1 MSPDQGRGHRLPR
14 LYVDLALAS
23 GAEFDLP
30 SAQARHA
37 VQVLRLEREAPLVLF
52 NGDGYDYLARL
63 IAVGREQ
70 VRVWVASRGDPEPEP
85 RLAIHLALGISRG
98 ERMDFAIQKAVELG
112 VTRITP
118 LFTRRTQVR
127 LDGARLDRRLEHWQ
141 GVIVA
146 ACEQSGRRRVP
157 SLETAVDLGTW
168 LERARE
174 EGLTTGLLLD
184 PLADLALP
192 ELPAPSSGVTLLI
205 GPEGGLDPRE
215 RDLMRHCGFRGVR
228 LGPRI
233 LRTETAPLAA
243 IAVIQALWGDF
254 RAS

>member
-1 MSPDQGRGHRLPR
+1 MRLTR
-14 LYVDLALAS
+14 LHVDLALTP
-23 GAEFDLP
+23 GAELDLP

-52 NGDGYDYLARL
+52 NGDGYDYPAHL
-63 IAVGREQ
+63 IEVGRDRAR
-70 VRVWVASRGDPEPEP
+70 VRIESCGDPESAPV
-85 RLAIHLALGISRG
+85 LDIHLALGISKG

-127 LDGARLDRRLEHWQ
+127 LDGARLEKRLEHWR
-141 GVIVA
+141 GVVVA
-146 ACEQSGRRRVP
+146 ACEQSGRRRLPVLE
-157 SLETAVDLGTW
+157 SVVDLGAWLETAHG
-168 LERARE
+168 
-174 EGLTTGLLLD
+174 EGLTNGLLLD
-184 PLADLALP
+184 PLAELALP
-192 ELPAPSSGVTLLI
+192 ALPAPESGLTLLI

-215 RDLMRHCGFRGVR
+215 RDLARRHGFQGVR

-254 RAS
+254 RDF

>member
-1 MSPDQGRGHRLPR
+1 MRLTR
-14 LYVDLALAS
+14 LHVDLDLTP

-37 VQVLRLEREAPLVLF
+37 VQVLRLERDAPLVLF
-52 NGDGYDYLARL
+52 NGDGYDYPARL
-63 IAVGREQ
+63 IEVQRDR
-70 VRVWVASRGDPEPEP
+70 VRVLIESCGDPESAPV
-85 RLAIHLALGISRG
+85 LDIHLALGISKG

-127 LDGARLDRRLEHWQ
+127 LDGARLDKRLEHWR
-141 GVIVA
+141 GVVVS
-146 ACEQSGRRRVP
+146 ACEQSGRRRLPV
-157 SLETAVDLGTW
+157 LEPALELGAW
-168 LERARE
+168 LERPHT
-174 EGLTTGLLLD
+174 GGLLLD
-184 PLADLALP
+184 PLAELALP
-192 ELPAPSSGVTLLI
+192 ARPAPASGLTLLI

-215 RDLMRHCGFRGVR
+215 RGAARSHGFQGVR

-243 IAVIQALWGDF
+243 IAVIQAMWGDF
-254 RAS
+254 RDP